1 MAGYQFMHIECY
13 AREES
18 KKQKTQCKKNSD
30 GTFSSKEVA
39 KEKRGNVRWVI
50 AEAKREQNSCHHIDS
65 PQPPTV
71 LLGDLDQV
79 EQEATRW
86 AEESTDAQGRKLR
99 KDAHCLLAGVISL
112 PREQEE
118 NWEQF
123 KAKAMDWLKEK
134 YGDNLRCVVEHQDEA
149 HPHLHFY
156 CVAKNGQSFDDLH
169 EGKRAQKELKKK
181 NPKATKQEQNI
192 AFAEAMRATQD
203 DFANRVGQRFGLAR
217 IGPGRRR
224 LTRAQWQAEQA
235 QAEALKK
242 TLDKKKAYK
251 KMFKRQ
257 AIEEAQ
263 PAIEQAKEQ
272 ARQEALA
279 EAQGVGAKLG
289 GWLSG
294 VKDKLSKPSERELQ
308 AEAEAQ
314 RAIAEAKKRQEQAQE
329 EARKAKVQA
338 DNRVSTVAGQLQ
350 AEKAR
355 AEGLEKDLDRTRE
368 DAVKLHKQLEYYKK
382 NAPHLPV
389 PK

>member
-1 MAGYQFMHIECY
+1 MAGYQFLHVEAY
-13 AREES
+13 GREES

-30 GTFSSKEVA
+30 GTYTSKEVG
-39 KEKRGNVRWVI
+39 KDKRGNVRWVI

-86 AEESTDAQGRKLR
+86 AEESTDAKGRKLR

-112 PREQEE
+112 PRDEE
-118 NWEQF
+118 AKWEQF
-123 KAKAMDWLKEK
+123 KAKSLDWLKEK
-134 YGDNLRCVVEHQDEA
+134 YGDNLRCVIAHEKDEA

-156 CVAKNGQSFDDLH
+156 CVAKKGQKFEDLH

-181 NPKATKQEQNI
+181 NPQASKQEQNI

-235 QAEALKK
+235 QAEALQK
-242 TLDKKKAYK
+242 TLSKKNAYK
-251 KMFKRQ
+251 KHYKKE
-257 AIEEAQ
+257 AIKEAQ
-263 PAIEQAKEQ
+263 PLIEQAKEQ
-272 ARQEALA
+272 ARAEALA
-279 EAQGVGAKLG
+279 EAQGVGAKFG
-289 GWLSG
+289 GFLSG
-294 VKDKLSKPSERELQ
+294 LKDKVARPTERELQ

-314 RAIAEAKKRQEQAQE
+314 RAIAEAQRAKEQAQE

-338 DNRVSTVAGQLQ
+338 DNRVSTVAQQLQ
-350 AEKAR
+350 AEQAR
-355 AEGLEKDLDRTRE
+355 AKALAKELEQ
-368 DAVKLHKQLEYYKK
+368 AQQKLQELAPAHKQSNRNGYGLK
-382 NAPHLPV
+382 
-389 PK
+389 

>member
-1 MAGYQFMHIECY
+1 MAGYQFVHIECY

-18 KKQKTQCKKNSD
+18 TKGRTQTKKNAD

-50 AEAKREQNSCHHIDS
+50 AEAKREQDSCYHLDS

-71 LLGDLDQV
+71 LLGNLDQV
-79 EQEATRW
+79 EQEATAW
-86 AEESTDAQGRKLR
+86 AEESTDAKGRKLR

-112 PREQEE
+112 PRSEEE

-156 CVAKNGQSFDDLH
+156 CVAKIGQSFDDLH

-181 NPKATKQEQNI
+181 NPQATKQEQNI
-192 AFAEAMRATQD
+192 AFCEAMRATQD

-224 LTRAQWQAEQA
+224 LTRAQWQAEQK
-235 QAEALKK
+235 QAEALQK
-242 TLDKKKAYK
+242 TLSKKNAYK
-251 KMFKRQ
+251 KHYKKQ
-257 AIEEAQ
+257 AIAEAQ
-263 PAIEQAKEQ
+263 QAIEQAKEQ
-272 ARQEALA
+272 ARAEGLE
-279 EAQGVGAKLG
+279 EAQKAGAKLG
-289 GWLSG
+289 GLWSG
-294 VKDKLSKPSERELQ
+294 LKDKISKPTERELQ

-314 RAIAEAKKRQEQAQE
+314 RAIAEAQRAKEQAQE
-329 EARKAKVQA
+329 EARRAKVQA
-338 DNRVSTVAGQLQ
+338 DNRVSTVSQQVLT
-350 AEKAR
+350 EKAR
-355 AEGLEKDLDRTRE
+355 AESLGKELDRARE
-368 DAVKLHKQLEYYKK
+368 DATRLHKQLEYYKK
-382 NAPHLPV
+382 NAPDLPV

>member
-1 MAGYQFMHIECY
+1 MHIECY

-18 KKQKTQCKKNSD
+18 TKGRTQTKKNSD
-30 GTFSSKEVA
+30 GTYTSKEVG
-39 KEKRGNVRWVI
+39 KDKRGNVRWVI
-50 AEAKREQNSCHHIDS
+50 AEAKREQNSCYHLDS

-134 YGDNLRCVVEHQDEA
+134 YGDNLRCVVEHQDET

-156 CVAKNGQSFDDLH
+156 CVAKIGQSFDDLH

-181 NPKATKQEQNI
+181 NPQATKQEQNI

-203 DFANRVGQRFGLAR
+203 DFSNRVGQRFGLAR
-217 IGPGRRR
+217 LGPGRRR

-235 QAEALKK
+235 QAEALKN
-242 TLDKKKAYK
+242 TLAKKNAYK
-251 KMFKRQ
+251 KHYKKQ
-257 AIEEAQ
+257 AIAEAQ
-263 PAIEQAKEQ
+263 QAIEQAKEQ
-272 ARQEALA
+272 ARAEGLA
-279 EAQGVGAKLG
+279 EAQQMGKKLG
-289 GWLSG
+289 GLWSG
-294 VKDKLSKPSERELQ
+294 VKDKLSGPTEREQQ
-308 AEAEAQ
+308 AQQEAQ
-314 RAIAEAKKRQEQAQE
+314 RAIAEAQRAKEQAQE
-329 EARKAKVQA
+329 EARRAKVQA
-338 DNRVSTVAGQLQ
+338 DNRVSKVAEQLQ
-350 AEKAR
+350 AEQAR
-355 AEGLEKDLDRTRE
+355 AKALEKELKQAEQKLQDLTPQNHNRNRNGYGL
-368 DAVKLHKQLEYYKK
+368 K
-382 NAPHLPV
+382 
-389 PK
+389 

>member
-1 MAGYQFMHIECY
+1 MAGYQFFHVEAY

-18 KKQKTQCKKNSD
+18 TKGRTHTKKNSD

-50 AEAKREQNSCHHIDS
+50 AEAKRDQDSCHHIDS

-71 LLGDLDQV
+71 LLGDLDLV

-86 AEESTDAQGRKLR
+86 AEEATDERGRKLR
-99 KDAHCLLAGVISL
+99 KDGACLLAGVISL
-112 PREQEE
+112 PRDEE
-118 NWEQF
+118 AQWEQF
-123 KAKAMDWLKEK
+123 KAKSLDWLKEK
-134 YGDNLRCVVEHQDEA
+134 YGDNLRCVIAHEKDEA

-156 CVAKNGQSFDDLH
+156 CVAKKGQKFEDLH

-181 NPKATKQEQNI
+181 NPQASKQEQNI

-224 LTRAQWQAEQA
+224 LTRAQWQAEQK
-235 QAEALKK
+235 QAEALQK
-242 TLDKKKAYK
+242 TLSKKNAYK
-251 KMFKRQ
+251 KHYKKQ
-257 AIEEAQ
+257 ALEEAKT
-263 PAIEQAKEQ
+263 AIEQAKEQ
-272 ARQEALA
+272 ARLEGLA

-294 VKDKLSKPSERELQ
+294 VKDKLSKPTERELQ

-314 RAIAEAKKRQEQAQE
+314 RAIAEAQKAKEQAQE
-329 EARKAKVQA
+329 EARRAKAQA
-338 DNRVSTVAGQLQ
+338 DNRVTKVAEQLQ
-350 AEKAR
+350 AEQARSKA
-355 AEGLEKDLDRTRE
+355 LEKELKQAEQKLQDLTPQNQNRNRNGYGL
-368 DAVKLHKQLEYYKK
+368 K
-382 NAPHLPV
+382 
-389 PK
+389 

>member
-1 MAGYQFMHIECY
+1 MAGYQFLHVEAY
-13 AREES
+13 GREES

-65 PQPPTV
+65 PQPPVV
-71 LLGDLDQV
+71 LLGNLDQV
-79 EQEATRW
+79 EAEATRW

-112 PREQEE
+112 PRSEE
-118 NWEQF
+118 AQWEQF

-156 CVAKNGQSFDDLH
+156 AVPKDGQKFEDLH

-314 RAIAEAKKRQEQAQE
+314 RAIAEAQRAKEQAQE
-329 EARKAKVQA
+329 EARRAKVQA
-338 DNRVSTVAGQLQ
+338 DNRVSTVSQQVLT
-350 AEKAR
+350 EKAR
-355 AEGLEKDLDRTRE
+355 ADSLGKELDRTRE
-368 DAVKLHKQLEYYKK
+368 DAMKLHKQLEYYKK
-382 NAPHLPV
+382 NAPDLPV

>member
-1 MAGYQFMHIECY
+1 M
-13 AREES
+13 
-18 KKQKTQCKKNSD
+18 
-30 GTFSSKEVA
+30 
-39 KEKRGNVRWVI
+39 
-50 AEAKREQNSCHHIDS
+50 
-65 PQPPTV
+65 
-71 LLGDLDQV
+71 
-79 EQEATRW
+79 
-86 AEESTDAQGRKLR
+86 
-99 KDAHCLLAGVISL
+99 LAGVISL
-112 PREQEE
+112 PRSEEE

-123 KAKAMDWLKEK
+123 KAKAMEWLKEK
-134 YGDNLRCVVEHQDEA
+134 YGDNLRCVVAHEKDES

-156 CVAKNGQSFDDLH
+156 VVAKIGQSFDDLH

-203 DFANRVGQRFGLAR
+203 DFSNRVGQRFGLAR

-314 RAIAEAKKRQEQAQE
+314 RAIAEAQRAKEQAQE

-338 DNRVSTVAGQLQ
+338 DNRVSTVAQQLQ
-350 AEKAR
+350 AEQAR
-355 AEGLEKDLDRTRE
+355 AKALAKELEQ
-368 DAVKLHKQLEYYKK
+368 AQQKLQELAPAHKQSNRNGYGLK
-382 NAPHLPV
+382 
-389 PK
+389 

>member
-1 MAGYQFMHIECY
+1 MAGYQFMHIACY
-13 AREES
+13 SRQES
-18 KKQKTQCKKNSD
+18 TKQRTQTKKNID
-30 GTFSSKEVA
+30 GTYTSKEVG
-39 KEKRGNVRWVI
+39 KDKRGNVRWVI
-50 AEAKREQNSCHHIDS
+50 AEAKREQNSCYHIDS
-65 PQPPTV
+65 PKPPMV

-86 AEESTDAQGRKLR
+86 AEESTDAKGRKLR

-118 NWEQF
+118 NWVQF
-123 KAKAMDWLKEK
+123 KAKSIDWLKEK

-156 CVAKNGQSFDDLH
+156 CVAKNWQSFDDLH
-169 EGKRAQKELKKK
+169 EGKRAQKDLKKK
-181 NPKATKQEQNI
+181 NPQATKQEQNI
-192 AFAEAMRATQD
+192 AFSEAMRAAQD
-203 DFANRVGQRFGLAR
+203 DFSNRVGQRFGLAR

-224 LTRAQWQAEQA
+224 LTRAAWQAEQT
-235 QAEALKK
+235 QAEALQK
-242 TLDKKKAYK
+242 TLSKKKAYK
-251 KMFKRQ
+251 KMFKKQ

-263 PAIEQAKEQ
+263 PLIELAKEQ
-272 ARQEALA
+272 ALA

-289 GWLSG
+289 GLWSG

-314 RAIAEAKKRQEQAQE
+314 RAIAETQRAKEQAQE
-329 EARKAKVQA
+329 EARKAKNQA
-338 DNRVSTVAGQLQ
+338 DNRVSTVAQQLQ

-355 AEGLEKDLDRTRE
+355 AEGLGKELDRAKEQAKT
-368 DAVKLHKQLEYYKK
+368 LQKQLEYYKQ
-382 NAPHLPV
+382 NASHLPV

>member
-1 MAGYQFMHIECY
+1 MAGYQFVHIECY

-18 KKQKTQCKKNSD
+18 TKGRTQTKKNAD

-50 AEAKREQNSCHHIDS
+50 AEAKREQDSCYHIEN
-65 PQPPTV
+65 PQPPLV

-86 AEESTDAQGRKLR
+86 AEESTDAKGRKLR

-112 PREQEE
+112 PRDEE
-118 NWEQF
+118 AQWEQF

-134 YGDNLRCVVEHQDEA
+134 YGDNLRCVIAHEKDEA

-156 CVAKNGQSFDDLH
+156 CVAKKGQSFDDLH

-181 NPKATKQEQNI
+181 NPQASKQEQNI

-235 QAEALKK
+235 QAEALKN
-242 TLDKKKAYK
+242 TLAKKNAYK
-251 KMFKRQ
+251 KHYKKQ
-257 AIEEAQ
+257 AIAEAQ
-263 PAIEQAKEQ
+263 QAIEQAKEQ
-272 ARQEALA
+272 ARAEGLA
-279 EAQGVGAKLG
+279 EAQQVGNKLG
-289 GWLSG
+289 GLLSG
-294 VKDKLSKPSERELQ
+294 VKDKLSKPSEREQQ
-308 AEAEAQ
+308 A
-314 RAIAEAKKRQEQAQE
+314 IKQAQE
-329 EARKAKVQA
+329 AQAKAEEEARRAKAQA
-338 DNRVSTVAGQLQ
+338 DNRVTKVAEQLQ
-350 AEKAR
+350 AEQARSKALEKELKQAEQKLQELAPAHKGSPQKTENKAR
-355 AEGLEKDLDRTRE
+355 
-368 DAVKLHKQLEYYKK
+368 
-382 NAPHLPV
+382 
-389 PK
+389 